1 MARRARLRSSPP
13 RVRLLARDLVGQS
26 LLEALGRP
34 GRTLLTVLGTVLGV
48 GMFVATLGVTET
60 ARSRVNQDF
69 DVLVSTEVDV
79 QDARPD
85 DGLYALTA
93 VAERRARTLN
103 GVTGAGLLGRVDG
116 DVRIARWGS
125 TADAQESGVG
135 LSYVDAGALAIVRP
149 HILRGRA
156 FAATAIRRNARVA
169 LLGRGAARALGVAP
183 TDLPTALD
191 VDARRFVVAGIVDRV
206 DRHDELLA
214 DVVIPSTTA
223 KALLGPRTLDGGQL
237 MVTTRFGYASSVGG
251 ALAPTVSPVDP
262 DRVAVVTPP
271 DPNGLRGE
279 VTNDLSG
286 LLAVMGGVGLL
297 VGMIGIGNT
306 TLLSVL
312 ERVREIGL
320 RRAIGARRGQIAG
333 QFLIESLVLGTIGGM
348 LGACLGVI
356 AITGV
361 ALSRGWIPTLQPWLP
376 LAAPLLGT
384 VTGLLAGAYPAVRAA
399 RVDPVTALTH

>member
-1 MARRARLRSSPP
+1 
-13 RVRLLARDLVGQS
+13 VRLLARDLVGQS

-79 QDARPD
+79 QDAHPD
-85 DGLYALTA
+85 DGLYALTGL
-93 VAERRARTLN
+93 AERRARTLN
-103 GVTGAGLLGRVDG
+103 GVTGVGLLGRVDG
-116 DVRIARWGS
+116 NVRIARWGS
-125 TADAQESGVG
+125 TADAEESGVG
-135 LSYVDAGALAIVRP
+135 LSYADAGALAIVRP

-156 FAATAIRRNARVA
+156 FAATAIERNARVA

-183 TDLPTALD
+183 ADLPTALD
-191 VDARRFVVAGIVDRV
+191 VDARRFVVVGIVDRV
-206 DRHDELLA
+206 DRHEELLA

-223 KALLGPRTLDGGQL
+223 KALLGPGTLDGGRL
-237 MVTTRFGYASSVGG
+237 VVATRFGYASSIGA

-348 LGACLGVI
+348 LGACFGVI

-384 VTGLLAGAYPAVRAA
+384 VTGLVAGAYPAVRAA